1 MNKLLVISLSF
12 LVISCSNRPVRG
24 PFGYGAKEFASDSI
38 VVKEGKKKIA
48 QILGDAWAYRP
59 DSSSDYERLQEGD
72 IMRVQVFNLF
82 PHPWIQALDAASLR
96 DELVISQDKIALP
109 YFGVIP
115 TASKDL
121 KAFQIEVSK
130 LIQKEFPD
138 ASVIVDWKERLQ
150 YRVMVQGVM
159 NTSYPITPKNCKLS
173 NFLKSFNFPKEV
185 SFFNSYIKRHG
196 KVMAVDFEKL
206 LIDGNLEE
214 DLILNKDDVVFLA
227 DSKMAKAIVLGEVKR
242 EGVIPLEMGLTPLKE
257 VIAKAG
263 GITLQADRTF
273 IQVIRGGMS
282 HPKIYTLNYQQ
293 ILKAPNDAFLL
304 IQGDIVY
311 VAATPIAEF
320 NRLLNQL
327 LPAITTYEFFHKG
340 IQGVIVP

>member
-1 MNKLLVISLSF
+1 
-12 LVISCSNRPVRG
+12 
-24 PFGYGAKEFASDSI
+24 
-38 VVKEGKKKIA
+38 
-48 QILGDAWAYRP
+48 
-59 DSSSDYERLQEGD
+59 
-72 IMRVQVFNLF
+72 
-82 PHPWIQALDAASLR
+82 
-96 DELVISQDKIALP
+96 
-109 YFGVIP
+109 
-115 TASKDL
+115 
-121 KAFQIEVSK
+121 
-130 LIQKEFPD
+130 
-138 ASVIVDWKERLQ
+138 
-150 YRVMVQGVM
+150 
-159 NTSYPITPKNCKLS
+159 
-173 NFLKSFNFPKEV
+173 
-185 SFFNSYIKRHG
+185 
-196 KVMAVDFEKL
+196 MAVDFEKL